1 MCTCDRRVCTF
12 SGEPLDFTSV
22 RADTRPTGSPASSRD
37 SPLSPFGFRGG
48 GQKVKLTNA
57 GDRSPVDVIVKKS
70 SGGHYSVA
78 PKDASLI
85 ERIAHKAPSRALR
98 VLQPHEVFIELEE
111 LISDE
116 GNQLDLEWQ
125 ETARWIK
132 FEEDVERDTGRWGRP
147 HVSALAFHSMV
158 ELRRGLEKG

>member
-1 MCTCDRRVCTF
+1 MFDRRVRTF

-22 RADTRPTGSPASSRD
+22 RADIRPTGSPGSGRD
-37 SPLSPFGFRGG
+37 SPLSPFGFRG
-48 GQKVKLTNA
+48 QKVKMTSV
-57 GDRSPVDVIVKKS
+57 GDRSEVDVIVRKS

-85 ERIAHKAPSRALR
+85 ERIAHKAPPRALR
-98 VLQPHEVFIELEE
+98 VLQPHEVFVELEE
-111 LISDE
+111 LISDD
-116 GNQLDLEWQ
+116 GNQLDLEWH